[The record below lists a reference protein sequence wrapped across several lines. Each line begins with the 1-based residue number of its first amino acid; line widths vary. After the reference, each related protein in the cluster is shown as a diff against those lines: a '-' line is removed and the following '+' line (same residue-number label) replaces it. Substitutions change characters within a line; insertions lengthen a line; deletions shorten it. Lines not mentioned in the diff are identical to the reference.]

1 MSSDGI
7 VLDYLTSGCVY
18 NVYSVPRRIRR
29 ELKREGWG
37 GFIGINGRS
46 GTTTVNK
53 MVC

>member
-18 NVYSVPRRIRR
+18 NVYSVPQRIRR
-29 ELKREGWG
+29 ELKRGG